1 MAGTG
6 SPVDRVHNDRY
17 LLTDYIMTYIPVD
30 RLHNDSFSVVRK
42 QEIKVF
48 LFLST
53 FTGYTDCPVSIQNQA
68 VFSEFLL
75 SAILPGLCVGVGV
88 GGGGGQWPDVGVWV
102 GGWGVGGTGQ
112 CGSSSV

>member
-1 MAGTG
+1 
-6 SPVDRVHNDRY
+6 
-17 LLTDYIMTYIPVD
+17 MTYIPVD

-88 GGGGGQWPDVGVWV
+88 GGGGGAMARCGGVGGWV
-102 GGWGVGGTGQ
+102 GGWGHWPVWVFL
-112 CGSSSV
+112 SVV